1 MNKLLIGTSL
11 TNIIYM
17 LCKNLNF
24 LFIDDIP
31 TPYRLDVLKTFNK
44 IYNNKIKVL
53 FCANKEP
60 DRSWDIDFGNLDYEI
75 LPGIIWRPKK
85 QKNPISYKLNL
96 SIISNIKKYTP
107 SAVVLS
113 GYIQPTM
120 QLAAWHCRKN
130 KIPYGIT
137 CESSFLQG
145 KPEGLKWKIKKMVLK
160 PIING
165 MSFGL
170 PMGIKAEEYLRS
182 LGAKRQPMYHFPN
195 CPNVSNVVNIANNKK
210 NYEAGLKNKLNI
222 PQTNKIIL
230 FVGRLI
236 DAKRPLDLINAFQKI
251 EFKLKENWT
260 LLFVGEGSLKS
271 KIQQLTTINHQ
282 PSTNIVLSGWLQ
294 PDEVYRIMAISEIMV
309 LPSEH
314 EPWGAVV
321 NEAMAAGTPVIASE
335 SVGSAHDLID
345 NEKTGFT
352 FNTGNVL
359 ELKNILTKII
369 LGNVNLKEIGQQ
381 VQKKSIEMGHEFAA
395 ANLLNSIKALIID
408 LH

>member
-1 MNKLLIGTSL
+1 
-11 TNIIYM
+11 
-17 LCKNLNF
+17 
-24 LFIDDIP
+24 
-31 TPYRLDVLKTFNK
+31 
-44 IYNNKIKVL
+44 
-53 FCANKEP
+53 
-60 DRSWDIDFGNLDYEI
+60 
-75 LPGIIWRPKK
+75 
-85 QKNPISYKLNL
+85 
-96 SIISNIKKYTP
+96 
-107 SAVVLS
+107 
-113 GYIQPTM
+113 M
-120 QLAAWHCRKN
+120 Q
-130 KIPYGIT
+130 IT
-137 CESSFLQG
+137 
-145 KPEGLKWKIKKMVLK
+145 
-160 PIING
+160 
-165 MSFGL
+165 
-170 PMGIKAEEYLRS
+170 
-182 LGAKRQPMYHFPN
+182 
-195 CPNVSNVVNIANNKK
+195 KK